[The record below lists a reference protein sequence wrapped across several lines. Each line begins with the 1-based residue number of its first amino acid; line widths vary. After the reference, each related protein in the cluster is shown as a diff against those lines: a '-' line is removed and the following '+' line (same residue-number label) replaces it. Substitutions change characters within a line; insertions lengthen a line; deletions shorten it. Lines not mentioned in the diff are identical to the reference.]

1 MEKFM
6 TDKLTTSLDEL
17 IEVVTRSKEYKTCLE
32 LKKKMQ
38 KNLELIDLIEK
49 LKAKQKQYVKSFFQD
64 EKIKEELNELE
75 ELFKICD
82 LLYQYY
88 DKFNYNIEIEK
99 VLEIKHI
106 ISSKIISIL
115 EKQKFIICWQQ
126 SSFELLIFGKIF
138 K

>member
-17 IEVVTRSKEYKTCLE
+17 IEVVTRSKEYKNCLE

-49 LKAKQKQYVKSFFQD
+49 LKSKQKQYVKSFFQD

-75 ELFKICD
+75 EKINSIPLYITYNQNLEAINEMITTITEELNEYFKE
-82 LLYQYY
+82 
-88 DKFNYNIEIEK
+88 KFN
-99 VLEIKHI
+99 
-106 ISSKIISIL
+106 IL
-115 EKQKFIICWQQ
+115 K
-126 SSFELLIFGKIF
+126 
-138 K
+138 

>member
-75 ELFKICD
+75 EKINSIPLYITYNQNLEAINEMIFLF
-82 LLYQYY
+82 
-88 DKFNYNIEIEK
+88 
-99 VLEIKHI
+99 
-106 ISSKIISIL
+106 S
-115 EKQKFIICWQQ
+115 
-126 SSFELLIFGKIF
+126 
-138 K
+138 

>member
-1 MEKFM
+1 MFECE
-6 TDKLTTSLDEL
+6 LDNNKYEFPEN
-17 IEVVTRSKEYKTCLE
+17 IISEVREY
-32 LKKKMQ
+32 
-38 KNLELIDLIEK
+38 
-49 LKAKQKQYVKSFFQD
+49 
-64 EKIKEELNELE
+64 ELNELE

-115 EKQKFIICWQQ
+115 EKQK
-126 SSFELLIFGKIF
+126 LKGKTCKYCSRKLPWNYPYSMCEHCHNEMYGQWNF
-138 K
+138 DDDWV